1 MPKFVEVLLDL
12 PVDRSFTYQIPD
24 GMKEKARIGHRVV
37 VPFARREMTG
47 YVVETLDEVEATYT
61 IKEIKR
67 VIDDTPL
74 YNTQTIALAE
84 WMSRFYLC
92 SRGEAL
98 SMMIPGG
105 RRDSSIPALESE
117 EDLLFG
123 RVERLS
129 DEQQH
134 AIDTILKREKPMACC
149 C

>member
-24 GMKEKARIGHRVV
+24 GMEEKARIGHRVV

-84 WMSRFYLC
+84 WMSRLI
-92 SRGEAL
+92 SL
-98 SMMIPGG
+98 I
-105 RRDSSIPALESE
+105 
-117 EDLLFG
+117 
-123 RVERLS
+123 V
-129 DEQQH
+129 
-134 AIDTILKREKPMACC
+134 
-149 C
+149 